1 MKTFHILPKTAHMSD
16 AFNSTHYI
24 DLPNG
29 QILLSGEFRDRS
41 QEIRFKA
48 QAGVQSLPHPM
59 SGGKVNLAKE
69 QADYL
74 NSLGA
79 KIQGN
84 EAVYD
89 FCELLCTIHGGM
101 GVC

>member
-1 MKTFHILPKTAHMSD
+1 MKTFHILPKTAHMPD
-16 AFNSTHYI
+16 AFNGTHYI
-24 DLPNG
+24 NLLDG
-29 QILLSGEFRDRS
+29 QILLGGEFVDRS
-41 QEIRFKA
+41 WETKFKA
-48 QAGVQSLPHPM
+48 QAGVQSFPHPM

-69 QADYL
+69 QTDHL
-74 NSLGA
+74 NALGA

-84 EAVYD
+84 ESVFD